1 LNHRKD
7 FVLFMRGVTRG
18 GSVWYY
24 STYDSYGRRTAA
36 RSTGQTNKTL
46 AERYCNGLMRV
57 LHVKGS
63 KRYRKKDRTI
73 FVRHDLMVRIHREFK
88 GGEYLFGW
96 AKQAKATTLPV
107 VRSQVVRKERR
118 FTRSWVTMWVHRASS
133 QLLGR
138 AKGVHTLRHSFAT
151 LQLHEHPEAL
161 KDISEYMGH
170 SDVSTTSIYLH
181 GGWGAAEAKKYLFD
195 LAPKEASA

>member
-7 FVLFMRGVTRG
+7 FVLFKRGVTRG

-107 VRSQVVRKERR
+107 VRSQVVELPR
-118 FTRSWVTMWVHRASS
+118 FSGQVRACVLGNTQMARFILDWGLKVQGRVT
-133 QLLGR
+133 
-138 AKGVHTLRHSFAT
+138 
-151 LQLHEHPEAL
+151 
-161 KDISEYMGH
+161 
-170 SDVSTTSIYLH
+170 
-181 GGWGAAEAKKYLFD
+181 AA
-195 LAPKEASA
+195 